1 MVGRPVLVLPKRIQ
15 TELKLAARL
24 DDRHV
29 LDSLLREI
37 AEKGWGYQPSA
48 TALGLS
54 RQTVFERAQRGSLG
68 LPGLPEVPLAREPRP
83 EPPELTQDE
92 KERLSQLQE
101 QAVQLRGFHKD
112 DDPLRKASEELSAL
126 IDELTQ
132 RKITYAQI
140 GEVLQVEPMTV
151 RARLRR
157 HGYRTTEPSLR
168 RYRAAVQE
176 EIRS

>member
-1 MVGRPVLVLPKRIQ
+1 MVGRPVLVLPERIQ
-15 TELKLAARL
+15 TELRLAAGL
-24 DDRHV
+24 GDRHV

-37 AEKGWGYQPSA
+37 AEKGWGYQAAA

-54 RQTVFERAQRGSLG
+54 RQTVYERAQRGSLG
-68 LPGLPEVPLAREPRP
+68 LQGLPEVPFAREPRP
-83 EPPELTQDE
+83 EPPALTQAE
-92 KERLSQLQE
+92 KTRLRELQRK
-101 QAVQLRGFHKD
+101 AVQLRGYHKTN
-112 DDPLRKASEELSAL
+112 DPRRKASEELSAL
-126 IDELTQ
+126 IDELTR

-140 GEVLQVEPMTV
+140 GAALRVEPMTV

-168 RYRAAVQE
+168 RYRAAEQE